1 MSIIKVEMCN
11 SCYTRIH
18 VHVTICVKCMYMYMF
33 LYRGCGDTYQLGHG
47 NQDHVRQPKLIEGLS
62 DAVVSDISVGA
73 QHCVA
78 LTADSDVYAW
88 GKNSSFEVNE
98 SGDIISSPLMIEAA
112 SGKGALLI
120 ACGASEVCIH

>member
-1 MSIIKVEMCN
+1 MCIAIT
-11 SCYTRIH
+11 CT
-18 VHVTICVKCMYMYMF
+18 
-33 LYRGCGDTYQLGHG
+33 LYCIYFCRGCGDTYQLGHG
-47 NQDHVRQPKLIEGLS
+47 NQEHVRQPKLIEGLS
-62 DAVVSDISVGA
+62 ETVVSDISVGA

-78 LTADSDVYAW
+78 LTTDSDVYAW

-120 ACGASEVCIH
+120 ACGASEVCILYMH